1 MKSDQFPAS
10 MRRPGD
16 VPWRSP
22 KSSDARDLQG
32 TFKRLLGDQQKNW
45 WFHQKR
51 CFLDAIVFV
60 LHIYYFF
67 YWKNKYSKV
76 LYGDVNWTSTGP
88 SCGTS
93 RGPNNGTFWGRPRDI
108 RHICFLNSTQKHI
121 KLTFIGY
128 STLYSELW

>member
-1 MKSDQFPAS
+1 MKFDHLPAS

-22 KSSDARDLQG
+22 KGSDVQDLQETLKG
-32 TFKRLLGDQQKNW
+32 LLGDQQKNW

-51 CFLDAIVFV
+51 CFLDATFFV

-67 YWKNKYSKV
+67 YWKNKYLKV
-76 LYGDVNWTSTGP
+76 LYGDVNWTSMGP
-88 SCGTS
+88 SCGMF
-93 RGPNNGTFWGRPRDI
+93 RGLNNGTFWGRPRDV

-121 KLTFIGY
+121 KLTFIDY
-128 STLYSELW
+128 STLYSELL